1 MQIRGVAAIVTGG
14 GSGLG
19 AASARALAREGAKV
33 AVLDLN
39 EAAARAVADEIGGK
53 GLGCDVVDA
62 ASAEV
67 AVAAAREAHGAAR
80 ILVNCAGVAHGARIV
95 GRNGPMPLDAFAK
108 VIQVNLIGTFNLI
121 RLMAADAMKLP
132 PLEGGE
138 RGVIVSTASIAAY
151 EGQIGQAAYAASKA
165 GIVGL
170 TLPAAREFASS
181 GIRVCAIAPGTFE
194 TPMLNSLPKE
204 VQESLGAAVPFPQR
218 LGKPEEFAQLALAI
232 VQNPMLNGE
241 VIRID
246 GALRMQPK

>member
-19 AASARALAREGAKV
+19 AATARALAQEGAKV

-39 EAAARAVADEIGGK
+39 QSAARSVADEIGGK
-53 GLGCDVVDA
+53 AFACDVADA
-62 ASAEV
+62 GSAEA

-108 VIQVNLIGTFNLI
+108 VVQVNLIGTFNLM

-138 RGVIVSTASIAAY
+138 RGVIVSTASIAAF
-151 EGQIGQAAYAASKA
+151 EGQIGQSAYAASKA

-170 TLPAAREFASS
+170 TLPAAREFASG

-194 TPMLNSLPKE
+194 TTMQRSQPPE
-204 VQESLGAAVPFPQR
+204 VQDSLGAAVPFPSR
-218 LGKPEEFAQLALAI
+218 LGKPAEFAQLALAI